1 MVVEP
6 DGALLVP
13 TYRDRQNDRKAIEI
27 LQSHLPKHCVIG
39 IDCVELIWGLGYR
52 STQDRIFSTP
62 AVTLNPDHRSLSLFS
77 GFVQE
82 LRWVGGREPPGIP
95 HAGFSLKIRVTES
108 FAKPISGTV
117 IVEYGGCDFAP
128 ARGQKK
134 INVIAEDAEGGFRA
148 VHHAKY
154 FELVPR

>member
-1 MVVEP
+1 MQWRLSSALTLSLAA
-6 DGALLVP
+6 ALLPEAAVACRVSWDMPQVDELKQVP
-13 TYRDRQNDRKAIEI
+13 AQ
-27 LQSHLPKHCVIG
+27 
-39 IDCVELIWGLGYR
+39 GY
-52 STQDRIFSTP
+52 
-62 AVTLNPDHRSLSLFS
+62 AFS

-95 HAGFSLKIRVTES
+95 HAGFSLKIQVTES

-117 IVEYGGCDFAP
+117 IVEYGSCDFAP